1 MGDVL
6 LHHQD
11 KREISESKTGFA
23 DVKMLNKSLPSIFI
37 LHIRISKIEFHDVCW
52 QDSGYL
58 RFTFV
63 CLTLGDTNIL
73 KGWVNYL
80 SNNSE

>member
-23 DVKMLNKSLPSIFI
+23 DVKMLNKSLPSIFLFCI
-37 LHIRISKIEFHDVCW
+37 SEKSNVTMFVGRIRGTYVSH
-52 QDSGYL
+52 S
-58 RFTFV
+58 
-63 CLTLGDTNIL
+63 
-73 KGWVNYL
+73 
-80 SNNSE
+80 SA